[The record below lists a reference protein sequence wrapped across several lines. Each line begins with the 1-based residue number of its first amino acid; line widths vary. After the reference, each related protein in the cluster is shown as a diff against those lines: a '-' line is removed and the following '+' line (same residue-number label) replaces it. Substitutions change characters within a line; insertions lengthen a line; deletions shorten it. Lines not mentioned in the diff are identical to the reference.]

1 MSIPFLRLPPA
12 PSSSSSRSS
21 TPTPHKPAAV
31 GRLRKGAQLSSA
43 HIELS
48 DPFAPVRPFQE
59 FEETDSPSAV
69 QDYVAAL
76 VRRDP
81 HDVEEV
87 IQIPL
92 GRDDDGEEYPL
103 VDEGVWVY
111 EQLRRLTIDQHPWI
125 ASLLPLCT
133 PLSCPTMTTS
143 PLWAFVCAAHADPQP
158 DPPCSAIDY
167 IVHTSEGAQALLTSA
182 RYFPSRLG
190 VDERGRRL
198 LSAVARRLYR
208 SFAHAYYHHH
218 DLFVALESETSLVRR
233 FGALNRRFALVE
245 EEMLVIPELEEL
257 GLDNEGEG
265 GERDEDDESGGIRAV
280 EQTKRASGEPTTP

>member
-1 MSIPFLRLPPA
+1 MLGEPAEVGSPLADSPASVQSLRDTREHSAGLQSPARSPLCCAPTARIPLARLLPRVGPVSPLRSAQAPLPLTCSSSCSFFDHARTLAAPLRAMSIPFLRLPAA

-21 TPTPHKPAAV
+21 TPTPPEPAAV

-43 HIELS
+43 YIELS

-87 IQIPL
+87 IQITL

-111 EQLRRLTIDQHPWI
+111 EQLRYVFLPAAPLVYLTLLDA
-125 ASLLPLCT
+125 ASAAASRST
-133 PLSCPTMTTS
+133 NTRGS
-143 PLWAFVCAAHADPQP
+143 PPSSR
-158 DPPCSAIDY
+158 SAPR
-167 IVHTSEGAQALLTSA
+167 SPA
-182 RYFPSRLG
+182 RP
-190 VDERGRRL
+190 
-198 LSAVARRLYR
+198 
-208 SFAHAYYHHH
+208 
-218 DLFVALESETSLVRR
+218 
-233 FGALNRRFALVE
+233 
-245 EEMLVIPELEEL
+245 
-257 GLDNEGEG
+257 
-265 GERDEDDESGGIRAV
+265 
-280 EQTKRASGEPTTP
+280 